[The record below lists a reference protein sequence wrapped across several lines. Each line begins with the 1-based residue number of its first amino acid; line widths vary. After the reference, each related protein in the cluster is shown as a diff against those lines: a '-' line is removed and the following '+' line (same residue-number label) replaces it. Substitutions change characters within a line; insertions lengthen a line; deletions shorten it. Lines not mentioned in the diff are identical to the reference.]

1 MTRVWLFALFVL
13 FALTGLAPAQ
23 VNRQSLTQ
31 TNNAEFYN
39 CPNNCITGGISNYYH
54 GLELNSFG
62 VLVDTNTWTGT
73 NNFTG
78 PTNFTGTVTGVS
90 SSLVGGSSPI
100 TGSCSNG
107 YLLYNN
113 AGVLACQAGSGASIV
128 FPQTVSGGTSGGVA
142 YFSSSTTLA
151 ASPLLTLN
159 ALMVGGGSGASPS
172 TVTTGSGV
180 VTALGVNTGSA
191 GAFVVNGG
199 ALGTPSSGALAN
211 ATGLPVSTGV
221 SGLGSGVATAL
232 GVNVGSAG
240 ALVLFNGAG
249 GTPSS
254 ITLTNATSLPVTALN
269 SGTGASSSTFW
280 RGDGTWASVSA
291 TPAGT
296 SGQIQFNSGG
306 VFGGFS
312 VIGDGS
318 LATNTGQLTVTKT
331 GGVAFAAS
339 ATTDTTNAG
348 NISSGTLS
356 TGRLPNIPVANLNS
370 GTSASSSTFWR
381 GDGTWATPS
390 GGGNVSTS
398 GSPTTGQLTTFA
410 SSTTIQG
417 TTLGT
422 GVLTALGINLNSAS
436 SLLTNGGVLGTP
448 SSGTLTNATGLPIS
462 TGLTGAGTG
471 VLTALGVN
479 VGSAGAFVTNGGA
492 LGTPS
497 SGTLTNATGLPI
509 STGVSGLGTG
519 VAAASAIAVDTSG
532 GHALVNGTP
541 TAGNCL
547 NWSVSGVSDAG
558 AVCSVVGY
566 RNRLIDGDFRVWQ
579 RGVSGFTASVGCTTT
594 CNYAADRWLMN
605 STGAAFTA
613 AQASAPATGFQYGLT
628 ITGAG
633 SNTSAYIAQRVEA
646 SNIYDRASSGVALQA
661 NIACSSGQTFKWAL
675 YTPNSADT
683 YSAETLV
690 TSGTWSVTTSAAQ
703 YTATATLS
711 AAATNGLELRLY
723 PQNGG
728 AFTSGT
734 CTVTGV
740 QLESG
745 PAATAFER
753 LPVQTVYAL
762 GQRYF
767 QQFVGALAG
776 YVQLSGYQAAA
787 ASISTWVPLAPMRAV
802 PSCALVGSW
811 TFSNTAGVT
820 LYPTAT
826 SVVLASSATATGA
839 LTAFSP
845 INGGFSCN
853 AEL

>member
-269 SGTGASSSTFW
+269 SGTG
-280 RGDGTWASVSA
+280 
-291 TPAGT
+291 
-296 SGQIQFNSGG
+296 
-306 VFGGFS
+306 
-312 VIGDGS
+312 
-318 LATNTGQLTVTKT
+318 
-331 GGVAFAAS
+331 
-339 ATTDTTNAG
+339 
-348 NISSGTLS
+348 
-356 TGRLPNIPVANLNS
+356 
-370 GTSASSSTFWR
+370 ASSSTFWR